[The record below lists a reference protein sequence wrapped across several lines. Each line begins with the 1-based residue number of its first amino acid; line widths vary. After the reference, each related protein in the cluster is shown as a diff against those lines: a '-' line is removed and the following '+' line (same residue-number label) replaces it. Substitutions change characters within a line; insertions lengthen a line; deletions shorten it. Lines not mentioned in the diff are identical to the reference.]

1 MALLLVP
8 SFVFW
13 YYFCCEISYF
23 TLFPLD
29 NFILMKKIYNVLIG
43 FALSMLFYACEP
55 LASIK
60 IETLVPSPIEF
71 PGNFNK
77 LVFVNADTDINN
89 DGNIDTMLYN
99 MITSEMNLGFL
110 EAINSTTS
118 IDSSE
123 FLFVKG
129 FPKREMIY
137 TLDTIYWKYLENLTK
152 NTNADLF
159 IILDSI
165 HLTMDNE
172 YDVDYMAYP
181 TEYYHLREMAVN
193 IHWSVFDLVE
203 KKRLDQY
210 NYQDTLFWESVEY
223 SEAQL
228 KRKIPSLEKCIRE
241 MSFFSALDY
250 GNRILPGWQQ
260 EYRYYY
266 EIGNKDFKQAAIY
279 VKQNDWDSASQI
291 WTKYIDN
298 IDRELASRACF
309 NLALANEMKGDFK
322 TAINWAE
329 QSNKIKNKT
338 KTRYYISKLKTRQKN
353 VVKLQKQL

>member
-1 MALLLVP
+1 
-8 SFVFW
+8 
-13 YYFCCEISYF
+13 
-23 TLFPLD
+23 
-29 NFILMKKIYNVLIG
+29 VLIG
-43 FALSMLFYACEP
+43 IVLSILFYACEP
-55 LASIK
+55 LSSIR
-60 IETLVPSPIEF
+60 IETLVPAPIEF

-77 LVFVNADTDINN
+77 LIFINTDTDINN
-89 DGNIDTMLYN
+89 DGNIDTLLYN

-118 IDSSE
+118 IDSSK

-129 FPKREMIY
+129 FPTRERIY
-137 TLDTIYWKYLENLTK
+137 KSDTISWNYLENISG

-165 HLTMDNE
+165 KLTMDNE
-172 YDVDYMAYP
+172 SYVDHMSYP

-210 NYQDTLFWESVEY
+210 NYKDTLFWESVEY

-228 KRKIPSLEKCIRE
+228 KRKIPSLEKCLRE

-266 EIGNKDFKQAAIY
+266 ELGNKDFKKAAIN
-279 VKQNDWDSASQI
+279 VKQNDWESASQI
-291 WTKYIDN
+291 WINYVDN
-298 IDRELASRACF
+298 YDRELASRACF

-329 QSNKIKNKT
+329 QSNTIKNKT

-353 VVKLQKQL
+353 VEKLQKQL